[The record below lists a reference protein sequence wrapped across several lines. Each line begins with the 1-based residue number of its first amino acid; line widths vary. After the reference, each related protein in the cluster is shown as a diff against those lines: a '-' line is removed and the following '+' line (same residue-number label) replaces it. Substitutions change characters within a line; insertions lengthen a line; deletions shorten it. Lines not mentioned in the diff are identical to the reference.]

1 MSDVKIF
8 KYKTNLA
15 RKMSAPGGLTVEAA
29 LAAADGAVEGH
40 REAAMQALD
49 RTLTELEAACAARTH
64 GGIYDLAA
72 SLLDMA
78 GFFDTGPFHQA
89 VFSLCE
95 VSDAM
100 SDAWDWPSVEVHVRA
115 LRLILREDCR
125 ESANSIVLLEG
136 LAAIRRRALAAVA
149 TEAQP

>member
-1 MSDVKIF
+1 MTDVKIF

-15 RKMSAPGGLTVEAA
+15 RKMSVAGGRSIDEA
-29 LAAADGAVEGH
+29 LAAAEGAVEGH

-49 RTLTELEAACAARTH
+49 RTLAELESVCAARAEDRV
-64 GGIYDLAA
+64 YDLAA

-95 VSDAM
+95 VSDALAG
-100 SDAWDWPSVEVHVRA
+100 AWDWPPVEVHVRA

-125 ESANSIVLLEG
+125 ESANSVVLLEG
-136 LAAIRRRALAAVA
+136 LTAVRRRALGAPAEA
-149 TEAQP
+149 T

>member
-15 RKMSAPGGLTVEAA
+15 RKMSAPGGCTVDEA
-29 LAAADGAVEGH
+29 LSAAEGAIEGH
-40 REAAMQALD
+40 REAAMEALD
-49 RTLTELEAACAARTH
+49 RMLVELEAACAARTAER
-64 GGIYDLAA
+64 IYDLAA

-95 VSDAM
+95 VSDRMAE
-100 SDAWDWPSVEVHVRA
+100 AWDWPTVEVHVRA

-136 LAAIRRRALAAVA
+136 LAAIRRRALGAVA
-149 TEAQP
+149 DVAS

>member
-15 RKMSAPGGLTVEAA
+15 RKMSLPGGRTVEEA
-29 LAAADGAVEGH
+29 LNAADGAVEGH

-49 RTLTELEAACAARTH
+49 QTLAELEAACAARAQAR
-64 GGIYDLAA
+64 IYELAA
-72 SLLDMA
+72 ALLDMA

-95 VSDAM
+95 VSDRM
-100 SDAWDWPSVEVHVRA
+100 TTAWDWASIEVHVHA
-115 LRLILREDCR
+115 LRLILREACR

-136 LAAIRRRALAAVA
+136 LTAVRRRVLAAAAAEA
-149 TEAQP
+149 T